1 MSIYER
7 FANIRE
13 LKGQNR
19 ERFAQTLGTQGSVV
33 SAIESG
39 KREPSKAV
47 MLKMRESCGVSID
60 WLLTGE
66 GPMFLEQEE
75 SPRVTLPPQNNI
87 EDQGEVISN
96 SAKSVPSAHEV
107 LTSWIQSLDD
117 EEAANVLKYLLDL
130 PLKKRKKKK

>member
-1 MSIYER
+1 MNDILLRIKEIMAEKNLSGAAFSNSIG
-7 FANIRE
+7 I
-13 LKGQNR
+13 
-19 ERFAQTLGTQGSVV
+19 TQSTFSNFFQRDSVPR
-33 SAIESG
+33 ADIIG
-39 KREPSKAV
+39 KISNEY
-47 MLKMRESCGVSID
+47 GVNSN

-66 GPMFLEQEE
+66 GPMFLEQGE
-75 SPRVTLPPQNNI
+75 SSSQQNNI

-130 PLKKRKKKK
+130 PLKKRK